1 MVISNSSLFI
11 CAIVGLTLNVVVDM
25 LLSFFGAFPFSGLV
39 VVVLT
44 FFVVFLVPKSIP
56 NFLVIVFFKG
66 LPLYS
71 MSMSGAG
78 MFGYLFSFLGILWC
92 ARCTFICV
100 TLLPFGMLHRQSLS
114 VSLAGLFGEPFLPW
128 NALSL

>member
-1 MVISNSSLFI
+1 M
-11 CAIVGLTLNVVVDM
+11 NVVVDM
-25 LLSFFGAFPFSGLV
+25 LLSFLGAFPFSGWV

-44 FFVVFLVPKSIP
+44 FCLVVFD
-56 NFLVIVFFKG
+56 FFVIVFFKD
-66 LPLYS
+66 LPLYCT
-71 MSMSGAG
+71 SMSGAG

-100 TLLPFGMLHRQSLS
+100 TLLPFGILHRQSLS